1 MVGLLLLSRHN
12 FRSQT
17 DLINHFA
24 PEYVL
29 FQQEMQILWIW
40 LRVLLSFLD
49 TIVKDF
55 RTDKRVQLIF
65 KPFYDILTVTIL
77 V

>member
-1 MVGLLLLSRHN
+1 
-12 FRSQT
+12 
-17 DLINHFA
+17 
-24 PEYVL
+24 
-29 FQQEMQILWIW
+29 MQKLWIR

-55 RTDKRVQLIF
+55 RTDERVQLIF
-65 KPFYDILTVTIL
+65 KPFYDILTVTVL